1 MCIANSRATTLQSFF
16 FFLSHI
22 IDMLIKE
29 RELGSS
35 PEKQS
40 QQDVCV

>member
-1 MCIANSRATTLQSFF
+1 MCIANSRATTLKS